1 VLEQQTMKRK
11 AIIVSAPSGA
21 GKTTIVKNLLSVF
34 PGLEFSVS
42 ACSRV
47 KRETEINGKDYYFI
61 TADQFREKIAND
73 EFIEWQEVYPGSYY
87 GTLKSEIEKIW
98 SQGKTPIFDVD
109 VLGGINLKRYF
120 GDDSLAIFIQPPS
133 LQELENRLRHRGT
146 ESEENL
152 QTRLNRGKE
161 EMTFAN
167 KFDHILVNDKISSA
181 STKATELIKAFL
193 DSGLKTD

>member
-1 VLEQQTMKRK
+1 MKRK

-34 PGLEFSVS
+34 PELEFSIS

-47 KRETEINGKDYYFI
+47 KRESEVNGKDYYFI
-61 TADQFREKIAND
+61 TADQFRTKISND

-87 GTLKSEIEKIW
+87 GTLRSEIDRIW

-109 VLGGINLKRYF
+109 VLGAINLKMYF
-120 GDDSLAIFIQPPS
+120 GEAAIAIFIQPPS

-152 QTRLNRGKE
+152 QTRLKKGEK
-161 EMTFAN
+161 EMTFAD
-167 KFDHILVNDKISSA
+167 KFDYIVVNDEISTA
-181 STKATELIKAFL
+181 STKATNLIKTFL
-193 DSGLKTD
+193 NPDKNKATN